1 MSDAE
6 TEPKFTTAPERKAA
20 TDYPKHIETASNR
33 ALAVSPAPAEKPQ
46 IPVQVFQEMERRDE
60 NQILAEMRGELLED
74 LVYSVDIQG
83 KRVTSLRYAGVK
95 EGIRRRGNV
104 EILEVRTE
112 ETPEEIR
119 ALVKVRDHDN
129 RIDVLG
135 ASSAEKSKPF
145 AYVLA
150 VNKAER
156 NAFAKLIPAKWYAV
170 LIDEYLQR
178 RKGKGTPERR
188 EGAETSK
195 PVEEWHLKVPVTKDV
210 VAIEGVKQQPLIQG
224 TTSVGMLNVLTDG
237 SEASIVPE
245 RPVDVD
251 AAPIQRFLISK
262 VLDAMKEKH
271 VGFDYRLQVDDQGM
285 LQAILIRG
293 QLDDSQVK
301 DLASA
306 SKWAFMHAMELQTPT
321 QSHAESQNR

>member
-1 MSDAE
+1 MSE
-6 TEPKFTTAPERKAA
+6 PKTEPKFSTPAERRAS
-20 TDYPKHIETASNR
+20 TDYPKQIDIVSDNASPT
-33 ALAVSPAPAEKPQ
+33 SPAPTEKPPV
-46 IPVQVFQEMERRDE
+46 PVQVFQEMERRDE

-104 EILEVRTE
+104 EILDVRTE

-188 EGAETSK
+188 EEAETSK
-195 PVEEWHLKVPVTKDV
+195 PAEEWHLKVPVTKDV
-210 VAIEGVKQQPLIQG
+210 VAIEGVRQDPLIQG
-224 TTSVGMLNVLTDG
+224 TLSIGMVNILEDG

-245 RPVDVD
+245 RPVDID
-251 AAPIQRFLISK
+251 AAPIQGFLIPR
-262 VLDAMKEKH
+262 VLDTMKAKH
-271 VGFDYRLQVDDQGM
+271 AGFDYRLDVGQDGM

-293 QLDDSQVK
+293 KVDESQVK
-301 DLASA
+301 ELASA
-306 SKWAFMHAMELQTPT
+306 AKWAFMHAIQPEPSK
-321 QSHAESQNR
+321 QSTSESQN